1 MKNIVSI
8 FFILF
13 LLIKSLNAYEL
24 KIVGL
29 NKLSLEDIENIT
41 KENIYDDLNSDQL
54 NNIIQNLYKSDLIYD
69 LNTYYDQNYFVI
81 EISESKIIENIFIN
95 GNVFFNNDDILA
107 LLETKPDKLL
117 NTNNLLRDIKNLK
130 SSYKASGHNDISI
143 SSQVEKYSADRIN
156 LILNITEGPKFNIN
170 KIKFHGNKFFS
181 DRYLRDYIKSDDVGF
196 INIFSKGSNFSPELY
211 DFDVNLIKDLYSKKG
226 FFNVEISY
234 QLIPSYLGSYF
245 LNFYIREGD
254 RSKILSIDH
263 NFISLEIKD
272 SFIDLIKHIE
282 SKFEKNDGFY
292 DQNLIDEHI
301 EELNK
306 ILKQS
311 NDNTYFSFNFN
322 PTSQEKIIFFNQK
335 KLELVTINKI
345 DIYGNTIT
353 KDKTIR
359 SKLLFQSGD
368 ILSNDKIVKTND
380 YLKKLKYINDSTTSY
395 SIENSKADILID
407 LEENTKTGNFLI
419 AGSVSG
425 DTGLGFAF
433 GLKDSNLFG
442 SGNEINS
449 SFNINTEKTTFNI
462 DYVKYSNTNYL
473 THTYS
478 VFNEEKDLK
487 NSFGFKSENYGLGY
501 SLSFKLSDKTNL
513 SSGIKYE
520 RIEATEATKDINA
533 INDNIGKF
541 NNIKFSL
548 NYSYDSTNDIFY
560 PTEGNYQSVNFQIS
574 PKGMSDDS
582 YYKINLN
589 SDFYK
594 NFNNNFVF
602 LINNL
607 GYADSFSG
615 NLKTVNSFGLGGLNF
630 KGFDYRGIGPSTND
644 IYLGGNKYFTSTI
657 GYGGSFLFDKKDNV
671 NIKLFL
677 TSGSLWESDYATN
690 NNLKLRTSLGLSLD
704 FLTPV
709 GPLTL
714 FYAAPLKKY
723 DGDKVRNFNFTLGTS
738 F

>member
-1 MKNIVSI
+1 
-8 FFILF
+8 
-13 LLIKSLNAYEL
+13 
-24 KIVGL
+24 
-29 NKLSLEDIENIT
+29 
-41 KENIYDDLNSDQL
+41 
-54 NNIIQNLYKSDLIYD
+54 
-69 LNTYYDQNYFVI
+69 
-81 EISESKIIENIFIN
+81 
-95 GNVFFNNDDILA
+95 
-107 LLETKPDKLL
+107 
-117 NTNNLLRDIKNLK
+117 
-130 SSYKASGHNDISI
+130 
-143 SSQVEKYSADRIN
+143 
-156 LILNITEGPKFNIN
+156 EGPKFNIN

-425 DTGLGFAF
+425 DTGFGFAF

-501 SLSFKLSDKTNL
+501 SLSFKL
-513 SSGIKYE
+513 
-520 RIEATEATKDINA
+520 
-533 INDNIGKF
+533 
-541 NNIKFSL
+541 
-548 NYSYDSTNDIFY
+548 
-560 PTEGNYQSVNFQIS
+560 
-574 PKGMSDDS
+574 
-582 YYKINLN
+582 
-589 SDFYK
+589 
-594 NFNNNFVF
+594 
-602 LINNL
+602 
-607 GYADSFSG
+607 
-615 NLKTVNSFGLGGLNF
+615 
-630 KGFDYRGIGPSTND
+630 
-644 IYLGGNKYFTSTI
+644 
-657 GYGGSFLFDKKDNV
+657 
-671 NIKLFL
+671 
-677 TSGSLWESDYATN
+677 
-690 NNLKLRTSLGLSLD
+690 
-704 FLTPV
+704 
-709 GPLTL
+709 
-714 FYAAPLKKY
+714 
-723 DGDKVRNFNFTLGTS
+723 
-738 F
+738 